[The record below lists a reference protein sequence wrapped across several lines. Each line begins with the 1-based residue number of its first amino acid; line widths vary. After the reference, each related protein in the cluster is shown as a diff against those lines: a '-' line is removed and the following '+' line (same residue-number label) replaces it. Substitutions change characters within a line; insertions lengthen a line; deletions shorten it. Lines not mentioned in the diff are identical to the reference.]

1 MFETIAKRDGRNVPF
16 DKSKITE
23 AIFKAASAVGGVDRK
38 LAGEI
43 TLDVINDLNK
53 NFVNKAFG
61 LEDIQD
67 SVEKILIERGHA
79 KIAKAYILYRAK
91 RTSMRVARS
100 ELMDT
105 VGDILVETNRDNA
118 NISNSP
124 SAKMLQIAS
133 AASKEYYLSR
143 LIPEHIAQAHRRADI
158 HIHDLDF
165 YGKTLICLN
174 IPLKKLLTEGFTMDM
189 VIYKTT

>member
-1 MFETIAKRDGRNVPF
+1 M
-16 DKSKITE
+16 
-23 AIFKAASAVGGVDRK
+23 
-38 LAGEI
+38 AGEI

-61 LEDIQD
+61 VEDIQD

-143 LIPEHIAQAHRRADI
+143 LVPEHIAQAHRRADI

-189 VIYKTT
+189 VI

>member
-61 LEDIQD
+61 VEDIQD

-143 LIPEHIAQAHRRADI
+143 LVPEHIAQAHRRADI

-165 YGKTLICLN
+165 YGKTLNCLN

-189 VIYKTT
+189 VI